1 LTRVISGVIAI
12 PIVLGIVLYGSP
24 WLFFALVAGIALV
37 GIHEYFSMIDR
48 IGVEGFPLVAAVLG
62 LLLLLCFYFDGR
74 YFLQW
79 GGLAFVSLFAA
90 WMIKEKNVKVA
101 LDQISYTLTGV
112 LYVAG
117 LSGYFL
123 LVHRLEAGRYWVLF
137 LFLVIWLGDT
147 AAYYGGRRFGRRPL
161 APSISPKKTIEGALF
176 GLLGSLAGG
185 IISLLWFL
193 DGISLL
199 HGLLVTLICGIIGQF
214 GDLAESLLKRNTG
227 VKDSS
232 GLIPGHG
239 GVLDRIDSL
248 LFAGPALYI
257 CHQLFFL

>member
-1 LTRVISGVIAI
+1 MARVLSGVLFI
-12 PIVLGIVLYGSP
+12 PIVLGIVFYGSS
-24 WLFFALVAGIALV
+24 WLFFALVAGLALT
-37 GIHEYFSMIDR
+37 GLYEYFSMIDR
-48 IGVEGFPLVAAVLG
+48 VGVEGFPIVGGILG
-62 LLLLLCFYFDGR
+62 LLLLLCFQLDEG
-74 YFLQW
+74 YFLEW
-79 GGLAFVSLFAA
+79 GGLAFLALTFA
-90 WMIKEKNVKVA
+90 WMVKEKNVKVA
-101 LDQISYTLTGV
+101 LDQISYTLLGV

-123 LVHRLEAGRYWVLF
+123 LIHRLQEGRHWLLF

-147 AAYYGGRRFGRRPL
+147 AAYYGGRKFGARPL
-161 APSISPKKTIEGALF
+161 APAISPNKTIEGAIF

-185 IISLLWFL
+185 LIALFWFL
-193 DGISLL
+193 EGVSLF
-199 HGLLVTLICGIIGQF
+199 HGLLVTLICGTIGQF

-257 CHQLFFL
+257 YYQLVFV